1 MSSSFNSLKFQD
13 RREAAIED
21 CSRAIELKPDYVK
34 ALVRRGQAY
43 EDSDRPHEAFKD
55 FEKVLEI
62 DPGLKDAKLA
72 VMVNFHILNR
82 SYFSPPVIP
91 KETSIKSIDIKHR
104 VIKAI

>member
-1 MSSSFNSLKFQD
+1 MNYQD
-13 RREAAIED
+13 RKESAIED
-21 CSRAIELKPDYVK
+21 CTRAIELKPDYVK

-72 VMVNFHILNR
+72 VMVNVR
-82 SYFSPPVIP
+82 TFSEIISKFSLP
-91 KETSIKSIDIKHR
+91 KSMKHT
-104 VIKAI
+104 VGT

>member
-1 MSSSFNSLKFQD
+1 MTSSFHSSKFQD

-72 VMVNFHILNR
+72 VMVNFHI
-82 SYFSPPVIP
+82 
-91 KETSIKSIDIKHR
+91 
-104 VIKAI
+104 